1 MFQSHLPQARRTRAG
16 VAVTIGLAVLAAGIA
31 PDTRAAPDPANATA
45 DQAKVK
51 TVIIPIEGMSCVAC
65 AASVKK
71 ALTSLGGVSKV
82 EVSLA
87 DRNARVRFDSTRVSP
102 DRLVA
107 AVNALGYRAGAPAE
121 VNR

>member
-1 MFQSHLPQARRTRAG
+1 M
-16 VAVTIGLAVLAAGIA
+16 
-31 PDTRAAPDPANATA
+31 
-45 DQAKVK
+45 K
-51 TVIIPIEGMSCVAC
+51 TVLIPVEGMSCVAC

-82 EVSLA
+82 EVNLA
-87 DRNARVRFDSTRVSP
+87 ERNARVRFDSTRVSP

-107 AVNALGYRAGAPAE
+107 AINGLGYRAGVPAE

>member
-1 MFQSHLPQARRTRAG
+1 MG
-16 VAVTIGLAVLAAGIA
+16 VAVAMVLGIGRLGFVGDA
-31 PDTRAAPDPANATA
+31 RAAADPPAATA

-51 TVIIPIEGMSCVAC
+51 TVLIPVEGMSCVAC

-82 EVSLA
+82 EVNLA
-87 DRNARVRFDSTRVSP
+87 ERNARVRFDSTRVSP

-107 AVNALGYRAGAPAE
+107 AIDGLGYHAGAPAE
-121 VNR
+121 VNQ